1 MSNRLFQR
9 IVRVAAV
16 LTAQPSFAALKD
28 DPKQDFP
35 VDGGIVQ
42 FPERVVKIAELLWN
56 QNIDACT
63 ARSNV
68 ILAAAAPLFN
78 LDAEKFLRARS
89 SRVLPT
95 VPTDAHVKRVAT
107 VVRKTASQVKLSE
120 KQIVVT
126 TPSGS
131 LEVSED
137 CLGIAQL
144 ILDEGLDIMVRT
156 HEDIASAAERYLAGE
171 RKIPARS
178 PGGVV
183 PVPVSVP
190 RVEAELAAPAPILP
204 GTPISITI
212 SIYSILTGALQL
224 ARLDKLPGSRD
235 RKLALEAVAE
245 QYAATLP
252 EVQKV

>member
-107 VVRKTASQVKLSE
+107 VVRKTASQAKLSE

-156 HEDIASAAERYLAGE
+156 HEDIASAAERYLGGE

-178 PGGVV
+178 SGSA
-183 PVPVSVP
+183 VPVS
-190 RVEAELAAPAPILP
+190 RVEAEQAAPAPILP

-224 ARLDKLPGSRD
+224 ARLDKLAGSRD